1 MKKLMLI
8 IAVATTTAQA
18 SLIDM
23 TPGGFNIA
31 ENPPP
36 LFWQVLIIRQLAGA
50 NIYGNEVVWSPYEPF
65 GPNEFFINAF
75 GTEATLGWNLTSTD
89 GFRLQ
94 FILVEGMQGF
104 DHIYRPTDLFEGT
117 GLVTV
122 DEVHQLQAIVFFGT
136 NQVPEAGATAVLL
149 AFGIASILG
158 FRIWAR

>member
-8 IAVATTTAQA
+8 IAVAASTAQA

-23 TPGGFNIA
+23 TPGGFNIG

-36 LFWQVLIIRQLAGA
+36 LFWQVLIIRHLAGA

-65 GPNEFFINAF
+65 GPSEFFINSF
-75 GTEATLGWNLTSTD
+75 GTEATLGWDLTPTE
-89 GFRLQ
+89 FWVQ
-94 FILVEGMQGF
+94 FILVEGAQGF
-104 DHIYRPTDLFEGT
+104 DHIYRPTNMFEDT

-122 DEVHQLQAIVFFGT
+122 DEVHQLQAIIFFGT